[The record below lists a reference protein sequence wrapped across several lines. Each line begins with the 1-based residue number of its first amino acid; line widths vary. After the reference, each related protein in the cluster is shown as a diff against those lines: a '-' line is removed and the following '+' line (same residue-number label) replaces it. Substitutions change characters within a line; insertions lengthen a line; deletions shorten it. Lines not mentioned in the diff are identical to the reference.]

1 MAIVLKKSLSLLP
14 NSDEMKIFVLLPRIP
29 FPLEKGDKLRAFN
42 QIKQLAKHNEIVLCA
57 LNDNPKVNEQDAFH
71 ALQPYC
77 QSINFIKITKPQI
90 MLGLVRAFLKG
101 LPMQCGYF
109 YNRKAVKK
117 IDALIAKH
125 KPDMLFGQLLRVAE
139 YIRHKDL
146 PKAIDYQDIFSYGM
160 KRRADIASFVTRP
173 IYNMEYRRLSRYEAA
188 IFEDFDV
195 KTIIS
200 EPDKALFPH
209 ERRNEILVIPNGVDH
224 DYFNPQEREKSYDLV
239 FTGNMSYPPNVNA
252 VEYLANEILPV
263 VWKTLPDV
271 KLYIAGATPDPKVKK
286 AASERII
293 VSGWLDDIRDAYA
306 QSRVFIAPM
315 RIGTGLQNKLL
326 EAMSMRLPSITSP
339 LANASLGAKPDEEI
353 LIGNNAEEMAQH
365 IISLLTD
372 QEKAERLALAGY
384 NFTNRVYDWDK
395 ATAIMEHAMSQLTT
409 KQLNN

>member
-1 MAIVLKKSLSLLP
+1 
-14 NSDEMKIFVLLPRIP
+14 MKIFVLLPRIP

-77 QSINFIKITKPQI
+77 QSINFIRINKLQI
-90 MLGLVRAFLKG
+90 LLGLVRAFLKG

-109 YNRKAVKK
+109 YNRKAAKK
-117 IDALIAKH
+117 INNLIAKH
-125 KPDMLFGQLLRVAE
+125 KPDMLFGQLLRIAE
-139 YIRHKDL
+139 YIRYKNL
-146 PKAIDYQDIFSYGM
+146 PKTIDYQDIFSYGM

-173 IYNMEYRRLSRYEAA
+173 IYNMEYRRLCRYEAA

-200 EPDKALFPH
+200 EPDRELFPH
-209 ERRNEILVIPNGVDH
+209 ERRDEILIIPNGVDH
-224 DYFNPQEREKSYDLV
+224 DYFKPQKREKKYDLV

-252 VEYLANEILPV
+252 VDYLANEIMPI
-263 VWKTLPDV
+263 VWKTLPGTT
-271 KLYIAGATPDPKVKK
+271 LYIAGATPDPKVKK

-306 QSRVFIAPM
+306 QSRIFIAPM

-326 EAMSMRLPSITSP
+326 EAMSMRLPAITSP

-365 IISLLTD
+365 IITLLTNK
-372 QEKAERLALAGY
+372 EKAERLAQAGFD
-384 NFTNRVYDWDK
+384 FTNRVYDWGK
-395 ATAIMEHAMSQLTT
+395 ATSIMELAMTQLTT
-409 KQLNN
+409 DD